1 MLLIR
6 YINFIA
12 CPLLQL
18 LSELN
23 NKITQTKK
31 KIELIDLSDVL
42 RCVTCLYFD
51 RQTKIVAHLV
61 TSGVICFK
69 YIIVNK
75 YY

>member
-23 NKITQTKK
+23 NKITQTKNKNKNK
-31 KIELIDLSDVL
+31 KRINRSL
-42 RCVTCLYFD
+42 RCFEMC
-51 RQTKIVAHLV
+51 HLFV
-61 TSGVICFK
+61 V
-69 YIIVNK
+69 
-75 YY
+75 